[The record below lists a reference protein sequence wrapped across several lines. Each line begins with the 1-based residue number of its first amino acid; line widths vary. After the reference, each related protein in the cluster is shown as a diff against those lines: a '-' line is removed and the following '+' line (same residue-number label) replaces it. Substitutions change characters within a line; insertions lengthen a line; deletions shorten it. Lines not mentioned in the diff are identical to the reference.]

1 MGCRVTSWGRVSD
14 DRTNTLLVGLA
25 KALASPAATAAW
37 ARTLSQAEMEEAWK
51 ACPDARAL
59 FRLCAP
65 VTSAEIL
72 VRGAC
77 ACLRHALAETKP
89 PMRILG
95 AAVDKLDAWA
105 RGEGAWRDVDV
116 IGQKIVLALGG
127 SESDV
132 VNALAAASNPEDRT
146 RAMDVVV
153 ELVKALADDG
163 TTYGPS
169 FARPARTRPTKTAV
183 LAQLADVVRVAVPCP
198 RVDDLAS

>member
-1 MGCRVTSWGRVSD
+1 MGD
-14 DRTNTLLVGLA
+14 DRTNALLVGLA

-37 ARTLSQAEMEEAWK
+37 ARTVSQAEMEEAWR

-89 PMRILG
+89 PVRVG
-95 AAVDKLDAWA
+95 AAVDALDAWA
-105 RGEGAWRDVDV
+105 RGEGAWRDVDA
-116 IGQKIVLALGG
+116 IGRKIVLALGG

-132 VNALAAASNPEDRT
+132 VNALVAAASIPEDRT

-153 ELVKALADDG
+153 ELVKALAGDG

-169 FARPARTRPTKTAV
+169 FARRARPRPTKTAV
-183 LAQLADVVRVAVPCP
+183 LAELADVVRAAVPCP